1 MNNVISRE
9 STLSRVMPATWVS
22 TSLLVVT
29 GSLLV
34 ALCARI
40 SVPLPF
46 TPVPV
51 SLSNFGVLLVG
62 LLLGG
67 RLGCAALLL
76 YLVEGSAGLPVFS
89 NGSLGIFGPTGG
101 YLMAYPL
108 VAFLAGALRGKGG
121 FARALGASM
130 IAEGVLFAAGIS
142 WLMLAF
148 HAPLRMAASWGLYP
162 FLVAEIAK
170 VIAAAGIAKRGDLAV
185 GRGDSRA
192 QGLRLILAAAALAVA
207 DARLVNPHQRTSR
220 KARLR

>member
-22 TSLLVVT
+22 TSLLVVN

-62 LLLGG
+62 LFLGG
-67 RLGCAALLL
+67 RLGCAALLP

-101 YLMAYPL
+101 YLLAYPL
-108 VAFLAGALRGKGG
+108 VAFLAGALRGTGG
-121 FARALGASM
+121 FAPALSASSL
-130 IAEGVLFAAGIS
+130 AEIVFSAPRLSWLLFA
-142 WLMLAF
+142 
-148 HAPLRMAASWGLYP
+148 
-162 FLVAEIAK
+162 
-170 VIAAAGIAKRGDLAV
+170 
-185 GRGDSRA
+185 
-192 QGLRLILAAAALAVA
+192 
-207 DARLVNPHQRTSR
+207 
-220 KARLR
+220 

>member
-1 MNNVISRE
+1 MPNAISRE
-9 STLSRVMPATWVS
+9 SVLDRAMPTTWAQA
-22 TSLLVVT
+22 SLLAVG

-76 YLVEGSAGLPVFS
+76 YLVQGSAGLPVFS
-89 NGSLGIFGPTGG
+89 KGSLGFFGPARG
-101 YLMAYPL
+101 YMMAYPL

-121 FARALGASM
+121 FAWALS
-130 IAEGVLFAAGIS
+130 S
-142 WLMLAF
+142 
-148 HAPLRMAASWGLYP
+148 S
-162 FLVAEIAK
+162 
-170 VIAAAGIAKRGDLAV
+170 
-185 GRGDSRA
+185 
-192 QGLRLILAAAALAVA
+192 
-207 DARLVNPHQRTSR
+207 
-220 KARLR
+220 

>member
-1 MNNVISRE
+1 
-9 STLSRVMPATWVS
+9 MPATWVS

-121 FARALGASM
+121 FARALSAST
-130 IAEGVLFAAGIS
+130 IAEIVLFAAGIS

-162 FLVAEIAK
+162 FLVAEIARWQLPLASLAPQELFP
-170 VIAAAGIAKRGDLAV
+170 AASHLDSHELPHHHGAGSSAHYYY
-185 GRGDSRA
+185 RA
-192 QGLRLILAAAALAVA
+192 Q
-207 DARLVNPHQRTSR
+207 S
-220 KARLR
+220 

>member
-1 MNNVISRE
+1 
-9 STLSRVMPATWVS
+9 MPATWARS
-22 TSLLVVT
+22 LLLVVS

-46 TPVPV
+46 TPIPV
-51 SLSNFGVLLVG
+51 SLSNFGVLLIG

-89 NGSLGIFGPTGG
+89 NGSLGILGPTGG

-108 VAFLAGALRGKGG
+108 VAFLAGALRGKGR
-121 FARALGASM
+121 FARALGASVL
-130 IAEGVLFAAGIS
+130 AEIILFAFGIS

-148 HAPLRMAASWGLYP
+148 HAPLRMAANWGLYP
-162 FLVAEIAK
+162 FLLAEIAK
-170 VIAAAGIAKRGDLAV
+170 VVAAAGIAN
-185 GRGDSRA
+185 RA
-192 QGLRLILAAAALAVA
+192 LKIFPSQL
-207 DARLVNPHQRTSR
+207 S
-220 KARLR
+220 

>member
-9 STLSRVMPATWVS
+9 STLSRVMPATWLS

-108 VAFLAGALRGKGG
+108 VAFLAGASRGKGG
-121 FARALGASM
+121 FARALSASI
-130 IAEGVLFAAGIS
+130 IAEIVLFAAGIS

-148 HAPLRMAASWGLYP
+148 HAPLRIAANWGLYP
-162 FLVAEIAK
+162 FLLAEIAK
-170 VIAAAGIAKRGDLAV
+170 VAAAAGIASATKIIPR
-185 GRGDSRA
+185 S
-192 QGLRLILAAAALAVA
+192 Q
-207 DARLVNPHQRTSR
+207 QS
-220 KARLR
+220 

>member
-121 FARALGASM
+121 FARALSASI
-130 IAEGVLFAAGIS
+130 IAEIVLFAAGIS

-148 HAPLRMAASWGLYP
+148 HTPLRLAAHWGLYP
-162 FLVAEIAK
+162 FLVAEAAK
-170 VIAAAGIAKRGDLAV
+170 VIAAAGIA
-185 GRGDSRA
+185 SRSSSPA
-192 QGLRLILAAAALAVA
+192 SRPISTRSRPRNNA
-207 DARLVNPHQRTSR
+207 DRPWRSNDGATKTSTVCR
-220 KARLR
+220 SRQI

>member
-1 MNNVISRE
+1 MTNAISRE
-9 STLSRVMPATWVS
+9 SSLSRAMPTTWAQA
-22 TSLLVVT
+22 SLLVIT

-46 TPVPV
+46 SPVPV

-89 NGSLGIFGPTGG
+89 NGSLGLFGPTGG

-108 VAFLAGALRGKGG
+108 VAFVAGALSRNRSLLH
-121 FARALGASM
+121 ALRASFC
-130 IAEGVLFAAGIS
+130 AELILFAAGIS

-148 HAPLRMAASWGLYP
+148 HTPLRLAAHWGL
-162 FLVAEIAK
+162 
-170 VIAAAGIAKRGDLAV
+170 
-185 GRGDSRA
+185 
-192 QGLRLILAAAALAVA
+192 
-207 DARLVNPHQRTSR
+207 
-220 KARLR
+220 